1 MPVPGTPIPE
11 MPEPEKPAPEKRA
24 APEQRVAVIS
34 CGQPANES
42 EIKAI
47 KCLKSGL
54 LSDPDGGAWAL
65 LTNLS
70 FSATDRFQSDEI
82 DIVAVGPPGARVIE
96 VKHWTAQ
103 YMKDHTD
110 LVDREA
116 EKITSKAK
124 KIGAKLRK
132 ILSQQLYVEGVFLL
146 TETPARVRD
155 VAGNKY
161 RGVAVCA
168 LADWKAAVHFETPAG
183 LSAEQVKRLAH
194 ALKPRS
200 VVPPDGSLRRF
211 GDYTD
216 LKLQTPRE
224 SRFHRIYK
232 GRHASRDERVRL
244 HLYDLSA
251 GGKSSDANARREEY
265 DVLHRLQEHRWAPR
279 ILDSWQPAPGYAGE
293 MSFFTVAEPA
303 APSIRERAASD
314 ETWDTAAR
322 LRFARAALRA
332 LAEMH
337 AAAADGKPLL
347 HRNLTPE
354 AIRVRHEGHDDI
366 PVLDS
371 PLLTSGSAAAA
382 GAAKKQNETAAPEVL
397 EQDLSAAACPSDVYS
412 LCLSLRVLFRGR
424 QDENSVEALK
434 TLDLGAAREPKA
446 RAKLKDL
453 ETSFAKLLGEELP
466 PPPPPSARFWS
477 EGQTVPFS
485 ERDYRIVDRPRADDS
500 GALFKVV
507 EVGRSG
513 DDLGTY
519 AARVEYERE
528 AGERVVESC
537 NLARAHPGRHEALAP
552 IVETA
557 PEWRE
562 NAFTALM
569 TWVDGAPLQDYIGA
583 FSPQEDEAL
592 ARRWLRTLCEALQV
606 LHRNGLLHG
615 GVSPLSVIV
624 SDNDNPVLTGCHSVR
639 KLGETVTDDG
649 IYYPPCGPHGRKAA
663 PADDIYALAASFFHA
678 IFNREPFL
686 YDGAQ
691 AKERGLN
698 WQGLDDADPVLRD
711 FLEKAAHPDPQH
723 RFASAEQA
731 LATLGQDERIEG
743 AARSEQE
750 IEWLSFLL
758 QSYPGSR
765 WGNRETRGLDSEFA
779 EKTYVETAIE
789 QALYDG
795 ICERRIRL
803 AILCGNAGDGKTAL
817 LQRLAERLNLEKQA
831 SSQRILEGK
840 PDGGPVVRMNLD
852 GSAAWNGRS
861 ADELLNE
868 FLEPFQNGPPD
879 EDLAHLLAVNDGR
892 LLEWI
897 EDAGETPLRAELDSL
912 LDGEPSD
919 PDSHIR
925 FVSLNERSLVGNVA
939 PDGKAIET
947 DFLERLLGRLYGG
960 EENWRPCGSCS
971 AQERCEVFRAV
982 RVFGPSELPDA
993 APAEIRSRAR
1003 RRLFEALQAVH
1014 LRGETHVT
1022 VRELRAALVYILFG
1036 MHSCRDYH
1044 NGAGDARPYWNRA
1057 FDPESPG
1064 RQGEA
1069 LRDLARFDPALEAHP
1084 HIDRRLQSVQS
1095 ADGAGTLPGREGES
1109 LGSARRRAYFEWTE
1123 RQTTE
1128 AAAGDKDALDLAGGR
1143 HLRLF
1148 RGLPFASAE
1157 KLDEICKSLCR
1168 GISRLEDLPPQAL
1181 DRSGA
1186 ALRIVPRTPAETAFW
1201 VEKPFERFRLEAN
1214 LPAAAEGIDRLHRRA
1229 LLIYRYRGGQEER
1242 LTLGADLFHWLL
1254 ELADG
1259 YRLGDV
1265 STNDAFARL
1274 SIFVQRLAREDDRE
1288 MFAWNPMQDEAIYR
1302 VAIEIDEQDGEAPK
1316 QRLVIR
1322 PAGRKENS

>member
-47 KCLKSGL
+47 KRLKSGL

-168 LADWKAAVHFETPAG
+168 LADWKAAMHFETPAG

-354 AIRVRHEGHDDI
+354 VIRVRHEGSDDI

-446 RAKLKDL
+446 RARLKDL

-466 PPPPPSARFWS
+466 QPPPPSARFWS

-519 AARVEYERE
+519 AARVEYEPD
-528 AGERVVESC
+528 AGRRVVESC
-537 NLARAHPGRHEALAP
+537 NLARLHPAQHEALAP
-552 IVETA
+552 VVGAA
-557 PEWRE
+557 PQWRG
-562 NAFTALM
+562 NTFTALM
-569 TWVDGAPLQDYIGA
+569 EWVDGSPLQEYVGA
-583 FSPQEDEAL
+583 FSREDDAL
-592 ARRWLRTLCEALQV
+592 ALRWLRTLCEALQA
-606 LHRNGLLHG
+606 LHRNGLSHG

-624 SDNDNPVLTGCHSVR
+624 ANNDNPVLTGCHAVR
-639 KLGETVTDDG
+639 KLGATVTDDG
-649 IYYPPCGPHGRKAA
+649 IYYPPRGSEGRKAA

-678 IFNREPFL
+678 VFDREPFL
-686 YDGAQ
+686 YGGAQ
-691 AKERGLN
+691 TRDRGLN
-698 WQGLDDADPVLRD
+698 WEGLEDANPVLRD

-731 LATLGQDERIEG
+731 LAALGEDEQTES

-750 IEWLSFLL
+750 VERLSLLL

-779 EKTYVETAIE
+779 EDTYVETNIE
-789 QALYDG
+789 QALFDG
-795 ICERRIRL
+795 IRGRRIRL
-803 AILCGNAGDGKTAL
+803 AVLCGNAGDGKTAL
-817 LQRLAERLNLEKQA
+817 LQRLAERLGIGKQD

-840 PDGGPVVRMNLD
+840 PTGGPVVRMNLD
-852 GSAAWNGRS
+852 GSAAWQGRT

-868 FLEPFQNGPPD
+868 FLEPFQNGPPG
-879 EDLAHLLAVNDGR
+879 EDIAHLLAVNDGR

-897 EDAGETPLRAELDSL
+897 ENDDEETPLKEALASL
-912 LDGEPSD
+912 LDGEAAD

-925 FVSLNERSLVGNVA
+925 FVSLNERSLVGNIP

-947 DFLERLLGRLYGG
+947 DFPERLLDQLYGG
-960 EENWRPCGSCS
+960 EEHWRPCGQCS
-971 AQERCEVFRAV
+971 AQERCEVFRAAQ
-982 RVFGPSELPDA
+982 VFGPAGLPGA
-993 APAEIRSRAR
+993 ASAAIRSRAR
-1003 RRLFEALQAVH
+1003 QRLFEALQAVH
-1014 LRGETHVT
+1014 LRGETHIT
-1022 VRELRAALVYILFG
+1022 VRELRAALIYILFG

-1044 NGAGDARPYWNRA
+1044 DGTGDARPYWDRA

-1069 LRDLARFDPALEAHP
+1069 LRDLVRFDPALEAHP
-1084 HIDRRLQSVQS
+1084 HLDRRLQSGPP
-1095 ADGAGTLPGREGES
+1095 ANGKETLPGREGES
-1109 LGSARRRAYFEWTE
+1109 LGSARRRAWFEWTE
-1123 RQTTE
+1123 PQIK
-1128 AAAGDKDALDLAGGR
+1128 AAGGEKDALDLAGGR
-1143 HLRLF
+1143 HLSDF
-1148 RGLPFASAE
+1148 RELPFASAE
-1157 KLDEICKSLCR
+1157 KRTDTCTRLCR

-1181 DRSGA
+1181 DREGV
-1186 ALRIVPRTPAETAFW
+1186 ALRIAPRTPTETAFW
-1201 VEKPFERFRLEAN
+1201 VEKPFDHFRLEAD
-1214 LPAAAEGIDRLHRRA
+1214 LPPSAEGIDRLHRRA
-1229 LLIYRYRGGQEER
+1229 SLIYRYRGGNEER
-1242 LTLGADLFHWLL
+1242 LTLGADLFHSLL
-1254 ELADG
+1254 ESADG

-1265 STNDAFARL
+1265 STNDTFARL
-1274 SIFVQRLAREDDRE
+1274 AIFVQRLAREDDRE

-1302 VAIEIDEQDGEAPK
+1302 VAIDGSEHDGEHPK
-1316 QRLVIR
+1316 QRVIAR
-1322 PAGRKENS
+1322 PVGKGDKR